1 MEDLDL
7 SWFGLPVQDPEF
19 KKVLMTYRE
28 GNETRL
34 GSAEVSLTYSP
45 DEEPRLDI
53 MPRDP
58 ESAGKS
64 SSSTKTRQNPADF
77 VSVAFG
83 DRDGDGLAEVPEKLK
98 TFISSL
104 IVGDIIKYNGDWIE
118 IINKHYHYETP
129 NPVIPSGYI
138 EIQVKYR
145 KFTSV

>member
-7 SWFGLPVQDPEF
+7 SWFGLPVQAPEL

-28 GNETRL
+28 GDETRL
-34 GSAEVSLTYSP
+34 GGAEVSLTYSP
-45 DEEPRLDI
+45 GEEPRLDI

-58 ESAGKS
+58 ESAGNS
-64 SSSTKTRQNPADF
+64 SSSTKPRQNPADF

-83 DRDGDGLAEVPEKLK
+83 ERDEERTAEVPEKLK

-104 IVGDIIKYNGDWIE
+104 IVGDIIKYNGDWIQ
-118 IINKHYHYETP
+118 ITNKLYHYGP
-129 NPVIPSGYI
+129 PSPVTPSGYV
-138 EIQVKYR
+138 ELQVKYR